1 MFPVSREANHLRNEH
16 PGLIR
21 PVPLELEL
29 F

>member
-1 MFPVSREANHLRNEH
+1 MYTVSREANHLRNEH

-21 PVPLELEL
+21 PGPLEREL

>member
-1 MFPVSREANHLRNEH
+1 MYPVSREVNHVRNEH

-21 PVPLELEL
+21 PVPLEREL